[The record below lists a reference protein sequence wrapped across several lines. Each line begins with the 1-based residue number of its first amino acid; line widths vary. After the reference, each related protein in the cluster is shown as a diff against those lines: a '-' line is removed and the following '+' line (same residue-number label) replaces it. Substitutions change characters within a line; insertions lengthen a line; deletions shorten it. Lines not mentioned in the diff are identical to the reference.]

1 MFIVVKICDAKTQ
14 LCFTE
19 NVFEL
24 INYNLKTCCMLDF
37 KPLSFLFK
45 NFFKKKKKKNPFFF
59 KCKMSNFLLFLL
71 MRIKWVSLALAKIA

>member
-45 NFFKKKKKKNPFFF
+45 IFFKKKKKKPF
-59 KCKMSNFLLFLL
+59 LF
-71 MRIKWVSLALAKIA
+71 